1 MLTETEKGMLEKIA
15 DMKEGE
21 AEGAVNVRIDGKK
34 VLRNS
39 TDTIRIESKEDKDG
53 IDIYVKAGSK
63 NGSVHIPVV
72 LTETGF
78 KDKVYNDFF
87 IGEGAEV
94 EIVAGCGINNCGC
107 DDSQHDAIH
116 TFYVGKNAKVTYSEK
131 HYGEGAGTG
140 KRILNPETI
149 IYLEEGASMTLDLSQ
164 IGGVDDTKRYS
175 KCEVGKDAELIIQER
190 LLTDGEQN
198 AGTEMDVFLKG
209 DNARTRVISR
219 SVARGHSTQ
228 VFYPRVQGDCACFGH
243 VSCDAIIMDSSKVRS
258 IPEITC
264 NHVDATLIHEAAI
277 GKIAGEQITKLMTLG
292 LTAEQA
298 EEKILEGFL
307 R

>member
-107 DDSQHDAIH
+107 DDSQHDGIH

-219 SVARGHSTQ
+219 SVAKGNSRQ
-228 VFYPRVQGDCACFGH
+228 VFHPNVEGNGPCFGH
-243 VSCDAIIMDSSKVRS
+243 VQCDSIIMGNGKVQS

-264 NHVDATLIHEAAI
+264 NHVEATLIHEAAI

>member
-78 KDKVYNDFF
+78 KDKLYNDFF

-107 DDSQHDAIH
+107 DDSQHDGIH

>member
-1 MLTETEKGMLEKIA
+1 MLTETEKGLLEKIA

-107 DDSQHDAIH
+107 DDSQHDGIH

-198 AGTEMDVFLKG
+198 EPV
-209 DNARTRVISR
+209 N
-219 SVARGHSTQ
+219 
-228 VFYPRVQGDCACFGH
+228 
-243 VSCDAIIMDSSKVRS
+243 
-258 IPEITC
+258 
-264 NHVDATLIHEAAI
+264 
-277 GKIAGEQITKLMTLG
+277 
-292 LTAEQA
+292 
-298 EEKILEGFL
+298 
-307 R
+307 